1 MAEDKLNYAARAQ
14 TALLGV
20 VRDVIRETC
29 ENGLIGEHHFY
40 ITYLTNH
47 PGVVMSDKLRAM
59 HGEEITIVLQNQFE
73 ELAVTDEAF
82 SVRLSFNQEPE
93 TLVVPFDAITKF
105 YDPSVAF
112 GLMFD
117 DNDEDE
123 LYDEDDAALLD
134 DSVSEPTPLGL
145 HASTDSA
152 DAPDGDK
159 TPDEKTAGEV
169 ISLDSFRDK

>member
-1 MAEDKLNYAARAQ
+1 MAKDELNYAARAQ

-20 VRDVIRETC
+20 VRDVIRETR

-47 PGVVMSDKLRAM
+47 PGVVMSDKLRAT
-59 HGEEITIVLQNQFE
+59 HGEEITIVLQNQFQ

-123 LYDEDDAALLD
+123 LYDEDDTALLD

-145 HASTDSA
+145 HGSADSA
-152 DAPDGDK
+152 EAPDGDE
-159 TPDEKTAGEV
+159 TLDEKIAGEV